1 MHPQSTIWLCV
12 NCCTNK
18 ALTSII
24 ENIQTKL
31 DDNKYVANLKKAF
44 DTIDHGTPI
53 EKLDQFSVKDIE
65 TDSYHMWY

>member
-1 MHPQSTIWLCV
+1 MHPQSTICLCV
-12 NCCTNK
+12 NCSTNK

-31 DDNKYVANLKKAF
+31 DDNRYVAKASANLKKAF

-53 EKLDQFSVKDIE
+53 EKTRPV
-65 TDSYHMWY
+65 